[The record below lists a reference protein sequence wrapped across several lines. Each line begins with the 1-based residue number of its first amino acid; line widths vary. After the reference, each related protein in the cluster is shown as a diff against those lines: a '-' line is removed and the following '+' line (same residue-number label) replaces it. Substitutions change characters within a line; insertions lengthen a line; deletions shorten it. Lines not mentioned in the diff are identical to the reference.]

1 MKITLE
7 QILEALSHDTLSFMA
22 DSNHA
27 NGTISGDQIP
37 KVVSRVNAV
46 LRRLNVKF
54 VLSEKMIRVSVTAGR
69 RYYPLTLGSA
79 WIVADPAEPYTADVG
94 RILGIETPQGR
105 MYKLGDK
112 AMLSSILLRDEGTAF
127 ALDST
132 VPVGTYTVIYKAST
146 PQFKTDG
153 SDLTQTISIPEAL
166 LNALYLGV
174 AAIAYE
180 GIGGE
185 DNLRMAAAKWSQY
198 EKECAEA
205 KLNSAVDVE
214 ENDEGDKFTAGGWR

>member
-69 RYYPLTLGSA
+69 RYYPLTKGAA